1 MNREGKSRNYISYIR
16 VEKVCSFLE
25 SALVENQI
33 DVLNLS
39 EGKYIAKWSTRR
51 DLRINSLFKI
61 LLFLTGVKVIV
72 FFTLANIEKTLSE
85 K

>member
-1 MNREGKSRNYISYIR
+1 MKREKCRNYISYIR

-25 SALVENQI
+25 SVLVENQI

-51 DLRINSLFKI
+51 DL
-61 LLFLTGVKVIV
+61 
-72 FFTLANIEKTLSE
+72 
-85 K
+85 